1 MLMFQP
7 LKDFAKFDGRSRR
20 TEYWQFI
27 LFYVIAAFVVGIV
40 DGVIG
45 AGGILSGLF
54 VLGVFIPLLAVMV
67 RRLHDTNRSGW
78 WVLLSFLPV
87 IGQIW
92 LFVLLVLDS
101 QPGANRFGP
110 NPKGL

>member
-1 MLMFQP
+1 FALGML
-7 LKDFAKFDGRSRR
+7 
-20 TEYWQFI
+20 
-27 LFYVIAAFVVGIV
+27 
-40 DGVIG
+40 
-45 AGGILSGLF
+45 
-54 VLGVFIPLLAVMV
+54 IPTLAVLV

-78 WVLLSFLPV
+78 WFLLAFLPV

-101 QPGANRFGP
+101 HPGDNRFGP

>member
-1 MLMFQP
+1 
-7 LKDFAKFDGRSRR
+7 
-20 TEYWQFI
+20 
-27 LFYVIAAFVVGIV
+27 
-40 DGVIG
+40 
-45 AGGILSGLF
+45 
-54 VLGVFIPLLAVMV
+54 
-67 RRLHDTNRSGW
+67 
-78 WVLLSFLPV
+78 LLSFLPV